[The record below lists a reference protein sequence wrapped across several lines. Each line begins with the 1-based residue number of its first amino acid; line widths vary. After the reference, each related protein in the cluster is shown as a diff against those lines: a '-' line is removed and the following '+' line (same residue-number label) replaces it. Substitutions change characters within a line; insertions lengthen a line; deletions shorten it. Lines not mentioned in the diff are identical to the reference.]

1 MLWMI
6 DVCLPYAAVA
16 TVVHANI
23 SLIGFTSK
31 AVEQAEYCHFSGS
44 HFVEHLRKVLSLSDS
59 LKKGME

>member
-6 DVCLPYAAVA
+6 DVQLPNAAVA
-16 TVVHANI
+16 IILHEN
-23 SLIGFTSK
+23 SSFIGFTSK
-31 AVEQAEYCHFSGS
+31 AVEQAEYCQFSGR